1 MHGILSPIFDALN
14 DGPPSRQPAAPDA
27 TPERAAEVRAEFRA
41 RLKQIKQEA
50 DIRQAERNGRGGSR
64 QSKNY

>member
-1 MHGILSPIFDALN
+1 MGIFSNIF
-14 DGPPSRQPAAPDA
+14 SRRPTQEMKPDV
-27 TPERAAEVRAEFRA
+27 TPERAAQVRAEFQA

>member
-1 MHGILSPIFDALN
+1 MGIFSSLFNRRPT
-14 DGPPSRQPAAPDA
+14 QEVKPDV
-27 TPERAAEVRAEFRA
+27 TPEKAAQVRADFQA

-64 QSKNY
+64 QPKNY